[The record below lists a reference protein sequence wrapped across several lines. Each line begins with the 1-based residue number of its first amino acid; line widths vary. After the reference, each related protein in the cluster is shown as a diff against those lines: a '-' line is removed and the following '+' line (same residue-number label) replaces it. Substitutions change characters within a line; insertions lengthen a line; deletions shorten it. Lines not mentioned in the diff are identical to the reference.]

1 MLPRPSWDAPLE
13 APECPEN
20 WRTGSPDFVGIGAQ
34 RCGTSWWYAAAI
46 RSHPQVQRSALGKEV
61 HFFDRFWRGE
71 APPDLA
77 VRYGRLFPRPRG
89 KLTGEWTPGYMA
101 DFWTP
106 ALLREAAPDARLL
119 VMLRDPV
126 ERYRSA
132 LAFVQRRAVE
142 REGLLRSASL
152 REAMWRGFY
161 HEQLR
166 RVLELYPR
174 KQVLV
179 LQYERCVAE
188 PIAEMERTCRFLG
201 LRSRRRP
208 PERLVAR
215 VGPAQASSPLG
226 EAARRELKALY
237 REEVRRLVELVPGID
252 LSLWPNFRE
261 LAAG

>member
-1 MLPRPSWDAPLE
+1 MLPRPSWDGPLE
-13 APECPEN
+13 PPECPED
-20 WRTGSPDFVGIGAQ
+20 WHTGSPDFVGIGAQ

-46 RSHPQVQRSALGKEV
+46 RSHPQVQGSALGKEV

-77 VRYGRLFPRPRG
+77 SRYARLFPRPEG

-101 DFWTP
+101 DFWAP
-106 ALLREAAPDARLL
+106 ALLRQAAPDARLL

-132 LAFVQRRAVE
+132 LAFVRRRVGE
-142 REGLLRSASL
+142 REELRPASL

-166 RVLELYPR
+166 RVLELFPR
-174 KQVLV
+174 EQVLV
-179 LQYERCVAE
+179 LQYERCVAK
-188 PIAEMERTCRFLG
+188 PVAELERTCRFLG

-208 PERLVAR
+208 PQRLVAPPDSA
-215 VGPAQASSPLG
+215 PAKAALN
-226 EAARRELKALY
+226 EATRRELTALY
-237 REEVRRLVELVPGID
+237 RPEVRRLVELAPEVD
-252 LSLWPNFRE
+252 LALWPNFRA
-261 LAAG
+261 LATR

>member
-1 MLPRPSWDAPLE
+1 MAPRATWDAPLE
-13 APECPEN
+13 APECPED

-61 HFFDRFWRGE
+61 HFFDRFWSGE

-77 VRYGRLFPRPRG
+77 ARYGRLFPRPPG

-106 ALLREAAPDARLL
+106 ALLRAAAPDARLL

-132 LAFVQRRAVE
+132 LAFVQRRAA
-142 REGLLRSASL
+142 EGDGLRPASL

-161 HEQLR
+161 HQQLR

-174 KQVLV
+174 EQVLV
-179 LQYERCVAE
+179 LQYERCAAE

-201 LRSRRRP
+201 LRLRRRP
-208 PERLVAR
+208 SERLLER
-215 VGPAQASSPLG
+215 GTPAQASPPL
-226 EAARRELKALY
+226 EETSRRELTALY
-237 REEVRRLVELVPGID
+237 RDDVRRLAELVPEID
-252 LSLWPNFRE
+252 LALWPNFRE
-261 LAAG
+261 LAAD